1 MNLFNPEDQEGGLG
15 DFAIKEKQY
24 EEFEDSFLKLFEK
37 VETIAEK
44 IASLMGKAGEDAKKV
59 ANSINDNGGGGSKL
73 GLGSFAKSAASA
85 LGMGVVTGGAAL
97 MQAAPSV
104 GSAVTQYM
112 GAATYAGYSGM
123 SVNQA
128 IAMANKQV
136 GGGATSAMSPVMAQA
151 ALASQGYAA
160 NTATSQRIMG
170 QVGGLSAMTGMSNEQ
185 AAGAIA
191 GINGMNMMRG
201 GIKRSDIRDANGD
214 LQNPTTII
222 NAIYSRLG
230 KHVKNASDAM
240 GTFMNQNSTGYQSL
254 SVLAGGNQQLMS
266 VLQDAMVLRA
276 KKGSNL
282 QSSDLSNVNNTLGIM
297 GGMSKDN
304 PFAANFRNNSAQNK
318 LLGATQSGLVQGY
331 DTATNASA
339 AVTEGLTKMAEQFPG
354 VTSGLMKL
362 KGILDTFPQASGPA
376 SVLSQL
382 GGGLLGGGVNAV
394 NNKMLMKSIEK
405 MFGKES
411 KTLEEDVLK
420 AGEKSAVKAGE
431 KGLIKAAGPSLFG
444 RLFGGVKNVLTNPGN
459 LFKLGTTAVEEAG
472 IAAEEVVT
480 GGAATPAAVAEE
492 AGIAAQDASIFKDFA
507 AGAAKGGPNDF
518 GNLGT
523 GNKKSTLNLNKTVL
537 PVSKSAPITSPYGP
551 RPAAHKKNPGM
562 ISGFHRGIDFGVDQG
577 SPVYAISDGTVTTVS
592 QGGGWGNYVVIDHG
606 SHSSRYA
613 HLSSIM
619 VSKNQKVKAGQVI
632 ARSGGKPGTP
642 GAGNSTGPHLH
653 LEVMNQKGVRVDPK
667 PYLTGAGTSK
677 ASVPVGMSVGTRTSS
692 APGSNGFANFL
703 NTDGTSN
710 LGQYASTDVGS
721 LLSNSLNGKAMTYT
735 DLVKTVGAG
744 KASDIISGIS
754 GPQIDDKMI
763 PGGKDSLMRTLSAK
777 GFKGKALQTA
787 FAITLAE
794 SGGRPGAVGD
804 VGLQDAKWGPSYGL
818 FQVRSLKDWK
828 AYSEPYRDG
837 SRLRDASFN
846 AAAGY
851 TVSSK
856 GRNFNPWSTYTSG
869 SFVKYLKEAQTA
881 AHNIGQGGG
890 PEGLGISTTPDAPSV
905 HSSSGSSATFNA
917 RSNVTIK
924 LDMNVHIAQGSIE
937 ETERLVRAVSQRL
950 TSKGVLDK
958 IASSL

>member
-1 MNLFNPEDQEGGLG
+1 MNLFSPEDQEGGLG

-128 IAMANKQV
+128 IAMANKQA

-185 AAGAIA
+185 AAGAFA
-191 GINGMNMMRG
+191 GINGMNMIRG

-222 NAIYSRLG
+222 NAIYNRLG

-240 GTFMNQNSTGYQSL
+240 GTFMNQNSTGYESL
-254 SVLAGGNQQLMS
+254 SALAGGNQQLMS

-282 QSSDLSNVNNTLGIM
+282 AASDLSNVNTTLGIM
-297 GGMSKDN
+297 GGMGKDN

-318 LLGATQSGLVQGY
+318 LLGATQEGLVSGY

-354 VTSGLMKL
+354 VTKGLMKL
-362 KGILDTFPQASGPA
+362 KGILETFPQASGPA

-394 NNKMLMKSIEK
+394 NNKLLMKSIEK

-411 KTLEEDVLK
+411 KVLEEDVAKSAAKTAEKSVLK
-420 AGEKSAVKAGE
+420 A
-431 KGLIKAAGPSLFG
+431 AAPSLFG
-444 RLFGGVKNVLTNPGN
+444 RLFGGVKNVLKNPGDI
-459 LFKLGTTAVEEAG
+459 FKLGATAVEEAG
-472 IAAEEVVT
+472 IAGEEVFS
-480 GGAATPAAVAEE
+480 GGAATPAVVAEE
-492 AGIAAQDASIFKDFA
+492 AGVAAQDASIAKDFA
-507 AGAAKGGPNDF
+507 VGAAHGGSSDH

-523 GNKKSTLNLNKTVL
+523 GSKKSLLTPTKYTL
-537 PVSKSAPITSPYGP
+537 PVAKSTPITSPYGM
-551 RPAAHKKNPGM
+551 RPTPSVPGKRGGGRSM
-562 ISGFHRGIDFGVDQG
+562 HSGIDFGVSEG
-577 SPVYAISDGTVTTVS
+577 SPVYAIRDGVVATVG

-606 SHSSRYA
+606 DHSSRYA
-613 HLSSIM
+613 HLSAI
-619 VSKNQKVKAGQVI
+619 VVTRKQKVKAGQI
-632 ARSGGKPGTP
+632 IGRSGGKPGTP
-642 GAGNSTGPHLH
+642 GAGDSTGPHLH
-653 LEVMNQKGVRVDPK
+653 LEVMNSKGVRVDPK
-667 PYLTGAGTSK
+667 PFLTGASTSQATIPLGTS
-677 ASVPVGMSVGTRTSS
+677 VGSHQ
-692 APGSNGFANFL
+692 AAQAGSNGFSNFL

-710 LGQYASTDVGS
+710 LGQYASTDISS
-721 LLSNSLNGKAMTYT
+721 LLSNSITGKAMTYS
-735 DLVKTVGAG
+735 DLVTKVGAS
-744 KASDIISGIS
+744 KAADIMAGIS
-754 GPQIDDKMI
+754 GPQVDEKMI
-763 PGGKDSLMRTLSAK
+763 PGGKDGLMRTLSAK
-777 GFKGKALQTA
+777 GFSGKALQTA

-794 SGGRPGAVGD
+794 SSGRPGAVGD
-804 VGLQDAKWGPSYGL
+804 VELQDAKWGPSYGL

-837 SRLRDASFN
+837 SRLRNPSFN

-851 TVSSK
+851 TISSK

-881 AHNIGQGGG
+881 AHDIGQGGG

-958 IASSL
+958 IASAL

>member
-1 MNLFNPEDQEGGLG
+1 MNLFSPEDQEGGLG

-128 IAMANKQV
+128 IAMANKQA

-185 AAGAIA
+185 AAGAFA
-191 GINGMNMMRG
+191 GINGMNMIRG

-222 NAIYSRLG
+222 NAIYNRLG

-240 GTFMNQNSTGYQSL
+240 GTFMNQNSTGYESL
-254 SVLAGGNQQLMS
+254 SALAGGNQQLMS

-282 QSSDLSNVNNTLGIM
+282 AASDLSNVNTTLGIM
-297 GGMSKDN
+297 GGMGKDN

-318 LLGATQSGLVQGY
+318 LLGATQEGLVSGY

-339 AVTEGLTKMAEQFPG
+339 AVTEGLTKMAEKFPG
-354 VTSGLMKL
+354 VTEGLMKL
-362 KGILDTFPQASGPA
+362 KGILETFPQASGPA

-394 NNKMLMKSIEK
+394 NNKLLMKSIEK
-405 MFGKES
+405 MFGKEA
-411 KTLEEDVLK
+411 KVLEEDVAKSAAKTAEKSVLK
-420 AGEKSAVKAGE
+420 A
-431 KGLIKAAGPSLFG
+431 AAPSLFG
-444 RLFGGVKNVLTNPGN
+444 RLFGGVKNVLKHPSDI
-459 LFKLGTTAVEEAG
+459 FKLGATAVEEAG
-472 IAAEEVVT
+472 IAGEEVFS
-480 GGAATPAAVAEE
+480 GGAATPAVVAEE
-492 AGIAAQDASIFKDFA
+492 AGVAAQDASIAKDFA
-507 AGAAKGGPNDF
+507 VGAAHGGSSDH

-523 GNKKSTLNLNKTVL
+523 GSKKSLLTPTKYTL
-537 PVSKSAPITSPYGP
+537 PVAKSTPITSPYGM
-551 RPAAHKKNPGM
+551 RPTPSVPGKRGGGRSM
-562 ISGFHRGIDFGVDQG
+562 HSGIDFGVSEG
-577 SPVYAISDGTVTTVS
+577 SPVYAIRDGVVATVG

-606 SHSSRYA
+606 DHSSRYA
-613 HLSSIM
+613 HLSAI
-619 VSKNQKVKAGQVI
+619 VVTRKQKVKAGQI
-632 ARSGGKPGTP
+632 IGRSGGKPGTP
-642 GAGNSTGPHLH
+642 GAGDSTGPHLH
-653 LEVMNQKGVRVDPK
+653 LEVMNSKGVRVDPK
-667 PYLTGAGTSK
+667 PFLTGASTSQATIPLGTS
-677 ASVPVGMSVGTRTSS
+677 VGSHQ
-692 APGSNGFANFL
+692 AAQAGSNGFSNFL

-710 LGQYASTDVGS
+710 LGQYASTDISS
-721 LLSNSLNGKAMTYT
+721 LLSNSITGKAMTYS
-735 DLVKTVGAG
+735 DLVTKVGAS
-744 KASDIISGIS
+744 KAADIMAGIS
-754 GPQIDDKMI
+754 GPQVDEKMI
-763 PGGKDSLMRTLSAK
+763 PGGKDGLMRTLSAK
-777 GFKGKALQTA
+777 GFSGKALQTA

-794 SGGRPGAVGD
+794 SSGRPGAVGD
-804 VGLQDAKWGPSYGL
+804 VELQDAKWGPSYGL

-837 SRLRDASFN
+837 SRLRNPSFN

-851 TVSSK
+851 TISSK

-881 AHNIGQGGG
+881 AHDIGQGGG

-958 IASSL
+958 IASAL

>member
-1 MNLFNPEDQEGGLG
+1 MNLFSPEDQEGGLG

-128 IAMANKQV
+128 IAMANKQA

-185 AAGAIA
+185 AAGAFA
-191 GINGMNMMRG
+191 GINGMNMIRG

-222 NAIYSRLG
+222 NAIYNRLG

-240 GTFMNQNSTGYQSL
+240 GTFMNQNSTGYESL
-254 SVLAGGNQQLMS
+254 SALAGGNQQLMS

-282 QSSDLSNVNNTLGIM
+282 AASDLSNVNTTLGIM
-297 GGMSKDN
+297 GGMGKDN

-318 LLGATQSGLVQGY
+318 LLGATQEGLVSGY

-354 VTSGLMKL
+354 VTKGLMKL
-362 KGILDTFPQASGPA
+362 KGILETFPQASGPA

-394 NNKMLMKSIEK
+394 NNKLLMKSIEK
-405 MFGKES
+405 MFGKEA
-411 KTLEEDVLK
+411 KVLEEDVAKSAAKTAEKSVLK
-420 AGEKSAVKAGE
+420 A
-431 KGLIKAAGPSLFG
+431 AAPSLFG
-444 RLFGGVKNVLTNPGN
+444 RLFGGVKNVLKNPGDI
-459 LFKLGTTAVEEAG
+459 FKLGATAVEEAG
-472 IAAEEVVT
+472 IAGEEVFS
-480 GGAATPAAVAEE
+480 GGAATPAVVAEE
-492 AGIAAQDASIFKDFA
+492 AGVAAQDASIAKDFA
-507 AGAAKGGPNDF
+507 VGAAHGGSSDH

-523 GNKKSTLNLNKTVL
+523 GSKKSLLTPTKYTL
-537 PVSKSAPITSPYGP
+537 PVAKSTPITSPYGM
-551 RPAAHKKNPGM
+551 RPTPSVPGKRGGGRSM
-562 ISGFHRGIDFGVDQG
+562 HSGIDFGVSEG
-577 SPVYAISDGTVTTVS
+577 SPVYAIRDGVVATVG

-606 SHSSRYA
+606 DHSSRYA
-613 HLSSIM
+613 HLSAI
-619 VSKNQKVKAGQVI
+619 VVTRKQKVKAGQI
-632 ARSGGKPGTP
+632 IGRSGGKPGTP
-642 GAGNSTGPHLH
+642 GAGDSTGPHLH
-653 LEVMNQKGVRVDPK
+653 LEVMNSKGVRVDPK
-667 PYLTGAGTSK
+667 PFLTGASTSQATIPLGTS
-677 ASVPVGMSVGTRTSS
+677 VGSHQ
-692 APGSNGFANFL
+692 AAQAGSNGFSNFL

-710 LGQYASTDVGS
+710 LGQYASTDISS
-721 LLSNSLNGKAMTYT
+721 LLSNSITGKAMTYS
-735 DLVKTVGAG
+735 DLVTKVGAS
-744 KASDIISGIS
+744 KAADIMAGIS
-754 GPQIDDKMI
+754 GPQVDEKMI
-763 PGGKDSLMRTLSAK
+763 PGGKDGLMRTLSAK
-777 GFKGKALQTA
+777 GFSGKALQTA

-794 SGGRPGAVGD
+794 SSGRPGAVGD
-804 VGLQDAKWGPSYGL
+804 VELQDAKWGPSYGL

-837 SRLRDASFN
+837 SRLRNPSFN

-851 TVSSK
+851 TISSK

-881 AHNIGQGGG
+881 AHDIGQGGG

-958 IASSL
+958 IASAL

>member
-1 MNLFNPEDQEGGLG
+1 MNLFSPEDQEGGLG

-128 IAMANKQV
+128 IAMANKQA

-185 AAGAIA
+185 AAGAFA
-191 GINGMNMMRG
+191 GINGMNMIRG

-222 NAIYSRLG
+222 NAIYNRLG

-254 SVLAGGNQQLMS
+254 SALAGGNQQLMS

-282 QSSDLSNVNNTLGIM
+282 AASDLSNVNTTLGIM
-297 GGMSKDN
+297 GGMGKDN

-318 LLGATQSGLVQGY
+318 LLGATQEGLVSGY

-354 VTSGLMKL
+354 VTKGLMKL
-362 KGILDTFPQASGPA
+362 KGILETFPQASGPA

-394 NNKMLMKSIEK
+394 NNKLLMKSIEK

-411 KTLEEDVLK
+411 KVLEEDVAKSAAKTAEKSVLK
-420 AGEKSAVKAGE
+420 A
-431 KGLIKAAGPSLFG
+431 AAPSLFG
-444 RLFGGVKNVLTNPGN
+444 RLFGGVKNVLKNPGDI
-459 LFKLGTTAVEEAG
+459 FKLGATAVEEAG
-472 IAAEEVVT
+472 IAGEEVFS
-480 GGAATPAAVAEE
+480 GGAATPAVVAEE
-492 AGIAAQDASIFKDFA
+492 AGVAAQDASIAKDFA
-507 AGAAKGGPNDF
+507 VGAAHGGSSDH

-523 GNKKSTLNLNKTVL
+523 GSKKSLLTPTKYTL
-537 PVSKSAPITSPYGP
+537 PVAKSTPITSPYGM
-551 RPAAHKKNPGM
+551 RPTPSVPGKRGGGRSM
-562 ISGFHRGIDFGVDQG
+562 HSGIDFGVSEG
-577 SPVYAISDGTVTTVS
+577 SPVYAIRDGVVATVG

-606 SHSSRYA
+606 DHSSRYA
-613 HLSSIM
+613 HLSAI
-619 VSKNQKVKAGQVI
+619 VVTRKQKVKAGQI
-632 ARSGGKPGTP
+632 IGRSGGKPGTP
-642 GAGNSTGPHLH
+642 GAGDSTGPHLH
-653 LEVMNQKGVRVDPK
+653 LEVMNSKGVRVDPK
-667 PYLTGAGTSK
+667 PFLTGASTSQATIPLGTS
-677 ASVPVGMSVGTRTSS
+677 VGSHQ
-692 APGSNGFANFL
+692 AAQAGSNGFSNFL

-710 LGQYASTDVGS
+710 LGQYASTDISS
-721 LLSNSLNGKAMTYT
+721 LLSNSITGKAMTYS
-735 DLVKTVGAG
+735 DLVTKVGAS
-744 KASDIISGIS
+744 KAADIMAGIS
-754 GPQIDDKMI
+754 GPQVDEKMI
-763 PGGKDSLMRTLSAK
+763 PGGKDGLMRTLSAK
-777 GFKGKALQTA
+777 GFSGKALQTA

-794 SGGRPGAVGD
+794 SSGRPGAVGD
-804 VGLQDAKWGPSYGL
+804 VELQDAKWGPSYGL

-837 SRLRDASFN
+837 SRLRNPSFN

-851 TVSSK
+851 TISSK

-881 AHNIGQGGG
+881 AHDIGQGGG

-958 IASSL
+958 IASAL

>member
-1 MNLFNPEDQEGGLG
+1 MNLFSPEDQEGGLG

-128 IAMANKQV
+128 IAMANKQA

-185 AAGAIA
+185 AAGAFA
-191 GINGMNMMRG
+191 GINGMNMIRG

-222 NAIYSRLG
+222 NAIYNRLG

-240 GTFMNQNSTGYQSL
+240 GTFMNQNSTGYESL
-254 SVLAGGNQQLMS
+254 SALAGGNQQLMS

-282 QSSDLSNVNNTLGIM
+282 AASDLSNVNTTLGIM
-297 GGMSKDN
+297 GGMGKDN

-318 LLGATQSGLVQGY
+318 LLGATQEGLVSGY

-339 AVTEGLTKMAEQFPG
+339 AVTEGLTKMAEKFPG
-354 VTSGLMKL
+354 VTEGLMKL
-362 KGILDTFPQASGPA
+362 KGILETFPQASGPA

-394 NNKMLMKSIEK
+394 NNKLLMKSIEK

-411 KTLEEDVLK
+411 KVLEEDVAKSAAKTAEKSVLK
-420 AGEKSAVKAGE
+420 A
-431 KGLIKAAGPSLFG
+431 AAPSLFG
-444 RLFGGVKNVLTNPGN
+444 RLFGGVKNVLKNPGDI
-459 LFKLGTTAVEEAG
+459 FKLGATAVEEAG
-472 IAAEEVVT
+472 IAGEEVFS
-480 GGAATPAAVAEE
+480 GGAATPAVVAEE
-492 AGIAAQDASIFKDFA
+492 AGVAAQDASIAKDFA
-507 AGAAKGGPNDF
+507 VGAAHGGSSDH

-523 GNKKSTLNLNKTVL
+523 GSKKSLLTPTKYTL
-537 PVSKSAPITSPYGP
+537 PVAKSTPITSPYGM
-551 RPAAHKKNPGM
+551 RPTPSVPGKRGGGRSM
-562 ISGFHRGIDFGVDQG
+562 HSGIDFGVSEG
-577 SPVYAISDGTVTTVS
+577 SPVYAIRDGVVATVG

-606 SHSSRYA
+606 DHSSRYA
-613 HLSSIM
+613 HLSAI
-619 VSKNQKVKAGQVI
+619 VVTRKQKVKAGQI
-632 ARSGGKPGTP
+632 IGRSGGKPGTP
-642 GAGNSTGPHLH
+642 GAGDSTGPHLH
-653 LEVMNQKGVRVDPK
+653 LEVMNSKGVRVDPK
-667 PYLTGAGTSK
+667 PFLTGASTSQATIPLGTS
-677 ASVPVGMSVGTRTSS
+677 VGSHQ
-692 APGSNGFANFL
+692 AAQAGSNGFSNFL

-710 LGQYASTDVGS
+710 LGQYASTDISS
-721 LLSNSLNGKAMTYT
+721 LLSNSITGKAMTYS
-735 DLVKTVGAG
+735 DLVTKVGAS
-744 KASDIISGIS
+744 KAADIMAGIS
-754 GPQIDDKMI
+754 GPQVDEKMI
-763 PGGKDSLMRTLSAK
+763 PGGKDGLMRTLSAK
-777 GFKGKALQTA
+777 GFSGKALQTA

-794 SGGRPGAVGD
+794 SSGRPGAVGD
-804 VGLQDAKWGPSYGL
+804 VELQDAKWGPSYGL

-837 SRLRDASFN
+837 SRLRNPSFN

-851 TVSSK
+851 TISSK

-881 AHNIGQGGG
+881 AHDIGQGGG

-958 IASSL
+958 IASAL

>member
-1 MNLFNPEDQEGGLG
+1 MNLFSPEDQEGGLG

-128 IAMANKQV
+128 IAMANKQI

-185 AAGAIA
+185 AAGAFA
-191 GINGMNMMRG
+191 GINGMNMIRYG
-201 GIKRSDIRDANGD
+201 VKRSDIRDANGD
-214 LQNPTTII
+214 LQSPTTII
-222 NAIYSRLG
+222 NAIYNRLG

-254 SVLAGGNQQLMS
+254 SALAGGNQQLMS

-282 QSSDLSNVNNTLGIM
+282 ASSDLSNVNTTLGIM
-297 GGMSKDN
+297 GGMGKDN

-318 LLGATQSGLVQGY
+318 LLGATQDGLVQGY

-362 KGILDTFPQASGPA
+362 KGILETFPQASGPA

-382 GGGLLGGGVNAV
+382 GGGLLGGGANAI

-405 MFGKES
+405 MFGKEA
-411 KTLEEDVLK
+411 KVLEGDVLK
-420 AGEKSAVKAGE
+420 AGEKSAAKAAE
-431 KGLIKAAGPSLFG
+431 KSLVKAAGPSLFG
-444 RLFGGVKNVLTNPGN
+444 RLFGGVKNVLKHPGDI
-459 LFKLGTTAVEEAG
+459 LKLGETAVEEAAVG
-472 IAAEEVVT
+472 AEEVVT

-492 AGIAAQDASIFKDFA
+492 AAIAAQDASIAKDFIS
-507 AGAAKGGPNDF
+507 GAARGGPHDF

-523 GNKKSTLNLNKTVL
+523 GNKKGTLNSSKFVL
-537 PVSKSAPITSPYGP
+537 PVSKSAPITSPYGQ
-551 RPAAHKKNPGM
+551 RGGGKKTK
-562 ISGFHRGIDFGVDQG
+562 GFHAGLDFGVKQG

-606 SHSSRYA
+606 HISSRYA

-642 GAGNSTGPHLH
+642 GAGSSTGPHLH
-653 LEVMNQKGVRVDPK
+653 LEVMNQKGVRVNPK
-667 PYLTGAGTSK
+667 LYLTGAGTSR
-677 ASVPVGMSVGTRTSS
+677 ASVPVGMSVGTRTAS
-692 APGSNGFANFL
+692 APESNGFANFL

-721 LLSNSLNGKAMTYT
+721 LLSSSLDGKAMTYA
-735 DLVKTVGAG
+735 DLVKKVGAG
-744 KASDIISGIS
+744 KASDIMSGIS
-754 GPQIDDKMI
+754 GPQVDDKMI
-763 PGGKDSLMRTLSAK
+763 PGGKDGLMKTLSVK

-794 SGGRPGAVGD
+794 SSGRPGAVGD
-804 VGLQDAKWGPSYGL
+804 VKLQDSKWGPSYGL

-828 AYSEPYRDG
+828 SYNESYRDG

-851 TVSSK
+851 TISNK

-881 AHNIGQGGG
+881 ANDIGQGGG

-905 HSSSGSSATFNA
+905 RSSSGSSATFNA

-958 IASSL
+958 IASAL

>member
-1 MNLFNPEDQEGGLG
+1 MNLFSPEDQEGGLG

-128 IAMANKQV
+128 IAMANKQA

-185 AAGAIA
+185 AAGAFA
-191 GINGMNMMRG
+191 GINGMNMIRG

-222 NAIYSRLG
+222 NAIYNRLG

-240 GTFMNQNSTGYQSL
+240 GTFMNQNSTGYESL
-254 SVLAGGNQQLMS
+254 SALAGGNQQLMS

-282 QSSDLSNVNNTLGIM
+282 AASDLSNVNTTLGIM
-297 GGMSKDN
+297 GGMGKDN

-318 LLGATQSGLVQGY
+318 LLGATQEGLVSGY

-339 AVTEGLTKMAEQFPG
+339 AVTEGLTKMAEKFPG
-354 VTSGLMKL
+354 VTEGLMKL
-362 KGILDTFPQASGPA
+362 KGILETFPQASGPA

-394 NNKMLMKSIEK
+394 NNKLLMKSIEK

-411 KTLEEDVLK
+411 KVLEEDVAKSAAKTAEKSVLK
-420 AGEKSAVKAGE
+420 A
-431 KGLIKAAGPSLFG
+431 AAPSLFG
-444 RLFGGVKNVLTNPGN
+444 RLFGGVKNVLKNPGDI
-459 LFKLGTTAVEEAG
+459 FKLGATAVEEAG
-472 IAAEEVVT
+472 IAGEEVFS
-480 GGAATPAAVAEE
+480 GGAATPAVVAEE
-492 AGIAAQDASIFKDFA
+492 AGVAAQDASIAKDFA
-507 AGAAKGGPNDF
+507 VGAAHGGSSDH

-523 GNKKSTLNLNKTVL
+523 GSKKSLLTPTKYTL
-537 PVSKSAPITSPYGP
+537 PVAKSTPITSPYGM
-551 RPAAHKKNPGM
+551 RPTPSVPGKRGGGRSM
-562 ISGFHRGIDFGVDQG
+562 HSGIDFGVSEG
-577 SPVYAISDGTVTTVS
+577 SPVYAIRDGVVATVG

-606 SHSSRYA
+606 DHSSRYA
-613 HLSSIM
+613 HLSAI
-619 VSKNQKVKAGQVI
+619 VVTRKQKVKAGQI
-632 ARSGGKPGTP
+632 IGRSGGKPGTP
-642 GAGNSTGPHLH
+642 GAGDSTGPHLH
-653 LEVMNQKGVRVDPK
+653 LEVMNSKGVRVDPK
-667 PYLTGAGTSK
+667 PFLTGASTSQATIPLGTS
-677 ASVPVGMSVGTRTSS
+677 VGSHQ
-692 APGSNGFANFL
+692 AAQAGSNGFSNFL

-710 LGQYASTDVGS
+710 LGQYASTDISS
-721 LLSNSLNGKAMTYT
+721 LLSNSITGKAMTYS
-735 DLVKTVGAG
+735 DLVTKVGAS
-744 KASDIISGIS
+744 KAADIMAGIS
-754 GPQIDDKMI
+754 GPQVDEKMI
-763 PGGKDSLMRTLSAK
+763 PGGKDGLMRTLSAK
-777 GFKGKALQTA
+777 GFSGKALQTA

-794 SGGRPGAVGD
+794 SSGRPGAVGD
-804 VGLQDAKWGPSYGL
+804 VELQDAKWGPSYGL

-837 SRLRDASFN
+837 SRLRNPSFN

-851 TVSSK
+851 TISSK

-881 AHNIGQGGG
+881 AHDIGQGGG

-924 LDMNVHIAQGSIE
+924 LDMSVHIAQGSIE

-958 IASSL
+958 IASAL

>member
-1 MNLFNPEDQEGGLG
+1 MNLFSPEDQEGGLG

-128 IAMANKQV
+128 IAMANKQA

-185 AAGAIA
+185 AAGAFA
-191 GINGMNMMRG
+191 GINGMNMIRG

-222 NAIYSRLG
+222 NAIYNRLG

-240 GTFMNQNSTGYQSL
+240 GTFMNQNSTGYESL
-254 SVLAGGNQQLMS
+254 SALAGGNQQLMS

-282 QSSDLSNVNNTLGIM
+282 AASDLSNVNTTLGIM
-297 GGMSKDN
+297 GGMGKDN

-318 LLGATQSGLVQGY
+318 LLGATQEGLVSGY

-339 AVTEGLTKMAEQFPG
+339 AVTEGLTKMAEKFPG
-354 VTSGLMKL
+354 VTEGLMKL
-362 KGILDTFPQASGPA
+362 KGILETFPQASGPA

-394 NNKMLMKSIEK
+394 NNKLLMKSIEK
-405 MFGKES
+405 MFGKEA
-411 KTLEEDVLK
+411 KVLEEDVAKSAAKTAEKSVLK
-420 AGEKSAVKAGE
+420 A
-431 KGLIKAAGPSLFG
+431 AAPSLFG
-444 RLFGGVKNVLTNPGN
+444 RLFGGVKNVLKNPGDI
-459 LFKLGTTAVEEAG
+459 FKLGATAVEEAG
-472 IAAEEVVT
+472 IAGEEVFS
-480 GGAATPAAVAEE
+480 GGAATPAVVAEE
-492 AGIAAQDASIFKDFA
+492 AGVAAQDASIAKDFA
-507 AGAAKGGPNDF
+507 VGAAHGGSSDH

-523 GNKKSTLNLNKTVL
+523 GSKKSLLTPTKYTL
-537 PVSKSAPITSPYGP
+537 PVAKSTPITSPYGM
-551 RPAAHKKNPGM
+551 RPTPSVPGKRGGGRSM
-562 ISGFHRGIDFGVDQG
+562 HSGIDFGVSEG
-577 SPVYAISDGTVTTVS
+577 SPVYAIRDGVVATVG

-606 SHSSRYA
+606 DHSSRYA
-613 HLSSIM
+613 HLSAI
-619 VSKNQKVKAGQVI
+619 VVTRKQKVKAGQI
-632 ARSGGKPGTP
+632 IGRSGGKPGTP
-642 GAGNSTGPHLH
+642 GAGDSTGPHLH
-653 LEVMNQKGVRVDPK
+653 LEVMNSKGVRVDPK
-667 PYLTGAGTSK
+667 PFLTGASTSQATIPLGTS
-677 ASVPVGMSVGTRTSS
+677 VGSHQ
-692 APGSNGFANFL
+692 AAQAGSNGFSNFL

-710 LGQYASTDVGS
+710 LGQYASTDISS
-721 LLSNSLNGKAMTYT
+721 LLSNSITGKAMTYS
-735 DLVKTVGAG
+735 DLVTKVGAS
-744 KASDIISGIS
+744 KAADIMAGIS
-754 GPQIDDKMI
+754 GPQVDEKMI
-763 PGGKDSLMRTLSAK
+763 PGGKDGLMRTLSAK
-777 GFKGKALQTA
+777 GFSGKALQTA

-794 SGGRPGAVGD
+794 SSGRPGAVGD
-804 VGLQDAKWGPSYGL
+804 VELQDAKWGPSYGL

-837 SRLRDASFN
+837 SRLRNPSFN

-851 TVSSK
+851 TISSK

-881 AHNIGQGGG
+881 AHDIGQGGG

-924 LDMNVHIAQGSIE
+924 LDMSVHIAQGSIE

-958 IASSL
+958 IASAL

>member
-1 MNLFNPEDQEGGLG
+1 MNLFSPEDQEGGLG

-191 GINGMNMMRG
+191 GINGMNMIRA

-222 NAIYSRLG
+222 NAIYNRLG

-254 SVLAGGNQQLMS
+254 SALAGGNQQLMS

-282 QSSDLSNVNNTLGIM
+282 AASDLSNVNTTLGIM
-297 GGMSKDN
+297 GGMGKDN

-318 LLGATQSGLVQGY
+318 LLGATQSGLVAGY

-354 VTSGLMKL
+354 VTHGLMKL
-362 KGILDTFPQASGPA
+362 KGILETFPQASGPA

-394 NNKMLMKSIEK
+394 NNKLLMKSIEK
-405 MFGKES
+405 MFGKEA
-411 KTLEEDVLK
+411 KVLEKDV
-420 AGEKSAVKAGE
+420 AKSAAKSAE
-431 KGLIKAAGPSLFG
+431 KGLLKKAAPSFFG
-444 RLFGGVKNVLTNPGN
+444 RLFGGVKNVLRHPGDI
-459 LFKLGTTAVEEAG
+459 LKLGATAVEEAG
-472 IAAEEVVT
+472 VAAEEVVT

-492 AGIAAQDASIFKDFA
+492 AAIAAQDASVFKDFA
-507 AGAAKGGPNDF
+507 VGAAHGGPHDF

-523 GNKKSTLNLNKTVL
+523 GNKKNTLNPSKTVL

-551 RPAAHKKNPGM
+551 RPAAHKRDPK
-562 ISGFHRGIDFGVDQG
+562 ISLNHRGIDFGVDQG

-632 ARSGGKPGTP
+632 ARSGGKRGTP
-642 GAGNSTGPHLH
+642 GAGNSTGSHLH
-653 LEVMNQKGVRVDPK
+653 LEVMNSKGVRVDPK
-667 PYLTGAGTSK
+667 PYLTGAGTSR
-677 ASVPVGMSVGTRTSS
+677 ASVPVGMSVGTHT
-692 APGSNGFANFL
+692 AAAAGSNGFANFL

-710 LGQYASTDVGS
+710 LGQYASTDIAS
-721 LLSNSLNGKAMTYT
+721 LLSSSLNGKAMTYS
-735 DLVKTVGAG
+735 DLVKKVGAG
-744 KASDIISGIS
+744 KAADIMSGIS
-754 GPQIDDKMI
+754 GPQIDNKMI
-763 PGGKDSLMRTLSAK
+763 PGGKDSLIRTLSAK

-804 VGLQDAKWGPSYGL
+804 VKLQDDKWGPSYGL
-818 FQVRSLKDWK
+818 FQVRSLKNWK
-828 AYSEPYRDG
+828 TYNEPYRDG

-846 AAAGY
+846 AGAGY
-851 TVSSK
+851 TISSK

-881 AHNIGQGGG
+881 AHDIGQGGG

-958 IASSL
+958 IASAL

>member
-1 MNLFNPEDQEGGLG
+1 MNLFSPEDQEGGLG

-128 IAMANKQV
+128 IAMANKQA

-185 AAGAIA
+185 AAGAFA
-191 GINGMNMMRG
+191 GINGMNMIRG

-222 NAIYSRLG
+222 NAIYNRLG

-240 GTFMNQNSTGYQSL
+240 GTFMNQNSTGYESL
-254 SVLAGGNQQLMS
+254 SALAGGNQQLMS

-282 QSSDLSNVNNTLGIM
+282 AASDLSNVNTTLGIM
-297 GGMSKDN
+297 GGMGKDN

-318 LLGATQSGLVQGY
+318 LLGATQEGLVSGY

-339 AVTEGLTKMAEQFPG
+339 AVTEGLTKMAEKFPG
-354 VTSGLMKL
+354 VTKGLMKL
-362 KGILDTFPQASGPA
+362 KGILETFPQASGPA

-394 NNKMLMKSIEK
+394 NNKLLMKSIEK

-411 KTLEEDVLK
+411 KVLEEDVAKSAAKTAEKSVLK
-420 AGEKSAVKAGE
+420 A
-431 KGLIKAAGPSLFG
+431 AAPSLFG
-444 RLFGGVKNVLTNPGN
+444 RLFGGVKNVLKHPSDI
-459 LFKLGTTAVEEAG
+459 FKLGATAVEEAG
-472 IAAEEVVT
+472 IAGEEVFS
-480 GGAATPAAVAEE
+480 GGAATPAVVAEE
-492 AGIAAQDASIFKDFA
+492 AGVAAQDASIAKDFA
-507 AGAAKGGPNDF
+507 VGAAHGGSSDH

-523 GNKKSTLNLNKTVL
+523 GSKKSLLTPTKYTL
-537 PVSKSAPITSPYGP
+537 PVAKSTPITSPYGM
-551 RPAAHKKNPGM
+551 RPTPSVPGKRGGGRSM
-562 ISGFHRGIDFGVDQG
+562 HSGIDFGVSEG
-577 SPVYAISDGTVTTVS
+577 SPVYAIRDGVVATVG

-606 SHSSRYA
+606 DHSSRYA
-613 HLSSIM
+613 HLSAI
-619 VSKNQKVKAGQVI
+619 VVTRKQKVKAGQI
-632 ARSGGKPGTP
+632 IGRSGGKPGTP
-642 GAGNSTGPHLH
+642 GAGDSTGPHLH
-653 LEVMNQKGVRVDPK
+653 LEVMNSKGVRVDPK
-667 PYLTGAGTSK
+667 PFLTGASTSQATIPLGTS
-677 ASVPVGMSVGTRTSS
+677 VGSHQ
-692 APGSNGFANFL
+692 AAQAGSNGFSNFL

-710 LGQYASTDVGS
+710 LGQYASTDISS
-721 LLSNSLNGKAMTYT
+721 LLSNSITGKAMTYS
-735 DLVKTVGAG
+735 DLVTKVGAS
-744 KASDIISGIS
+744 KAADIMAGIS
-754 GPQIDDKMI
+754 GPQVDEKMI
-763 PGGKDSLMRTLSAK
+763 PGGKDGLMRTLSAK
-777 GFKGKALQTA
+777 GFSGKALQTA

-794 SGGRPGAVGD
+794 SSGRPGAVGD
-804 VGLQDAKWGPSYGL
+804 VELQDAKWGPSYGL

-837 SRLRDASFN
+837 SRLRNPSFN

-851 TVSSK
+851 TISSK

-881 AHNIGQGGG
+881 AHDIGQGGG

-958 IASSL
+958 IASAL